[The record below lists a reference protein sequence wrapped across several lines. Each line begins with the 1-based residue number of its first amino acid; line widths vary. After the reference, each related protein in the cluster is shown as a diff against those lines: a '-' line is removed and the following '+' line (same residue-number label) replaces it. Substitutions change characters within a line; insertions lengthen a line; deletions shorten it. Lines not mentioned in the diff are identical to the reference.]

1 MINKVTANDEG
12 NWSCRMKFEDKR
24 GKTKT
29 QKKSINLALEEEYYD
44 DDEYYYDE
52 HHHYDHHNTY
62 KHHHYHYKTST
73 TTTTTTTTPQ
83 CPTSEWKEFQNHCY
97 IIIRDHG
104 SMQSCR
110 EECKRKGG
118 GDLASIHSTEENN
131 FVADLIRQRLKSSE
145 YLTRQRWYWCWIGA
159 TLNEFTKE
167 FTWLDGTPWDFTNWR
182 PGGRSC
188 QKLLKR

>member
-1 MINKVTANDEG
+1 MQK
-12 NWSCRMKFEDKR
+12 CRDK
-24 GKTKT
+24 
-29 QKKSINLALEEEYYD
+29 
-44 DDEYYYDE
+44 
-52 HHHYDHHNTY
+52 
-62 KHHHYHYKTST
+62 
-73 TTTTTTTTPQ
+73 
-83 CPTSEWKEFQNHCY
+83 
-97 IIIRDHG
+97 
-104 SMQSCR
+104 
-110 EECKRKGG
+110 CKRKGG

-159 TLNEFTKE
+159 RLNITNKE